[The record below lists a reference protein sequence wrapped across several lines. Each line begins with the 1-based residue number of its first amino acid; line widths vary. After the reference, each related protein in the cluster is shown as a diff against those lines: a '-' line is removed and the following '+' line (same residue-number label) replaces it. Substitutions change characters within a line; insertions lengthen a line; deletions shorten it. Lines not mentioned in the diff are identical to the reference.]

1 MPNHFK
7 GSSKSLLIL
16 GEQMMGLKN
25 ILKFSKR
32 NTAPLRKTVSK
43 LPHILARH
51 FRDRKEI
58 AKFYKKLSFMLSRD
72 IFL

>member
-1 MPNHFK
+1 MPKHFK

-25 ILKFSKR
+25 ILKFSKW

-43 LPHILARH
+43 LPHILAQ
-51 FRDRKEI
+51 
-58 AKFYKKLSFMLSRD
+58 D
-72 IFL
+72 IFAIARKLQNSIKK